1 MRLYSGLVT
10 SNPTASQLFFFSRE
24 EDQAGKGWVVFSIAE
39 LMKFFGKSRKTILNW
54 SKSEIYFASRE
65 VKRDRLFLK
74 YNSLRKIKGL
84 VKIPFH
90 ASFEGNLETIQT
102 IAKLKKAAYAA
113 ALNRQQKSCEYQ
125 LTKTLKSSSQIFNPT
140 LERLQRSPGRVG
152 CEYYLKEKGHVFV
165 KKTKTPVGAS
175 QTTVAKKLGVSRQ
188 TVLRHTAEIPRLK
201 IFKRVNIPKETPAY
215 YYKFREKYI
224 VKKTGKESTKLQ
236 VYRRM
241 PNLYFFDQE
250 VRRESTMKVVTPV
263 DPAQDLLR
271 AKQENADRINYIIGQ
286 LPGRKSDFRADLSKK
301 KNQDSFIEKLYD
313 LKPEQVLD
321 FVGSLFLFL
330 SDRLVPKEVLKTKPI
345 PSLIEAVRMQF
356 PSLEVVAFDFM
367 KLMLN
372 RLQKNKTAK
381 PHSYWESYRKGIYP
395 VADLR

>member
-10 SNPTASQLFFFSRE
+10 SNPTASQLFFRSRE
-24 EDQAGKGWVVFSIAE
+24 EDKAGRGWVVFSISE
-39 LMKFFGKSRKTILNW
+39 LQTFFGKSRKTILNW
-54 SKSEIYFASRE
+54 SKSELYFANRE
-65 VKRDRLFLK
+65 VKKDRLFLK
-74 YNSLRKIKGL
+74 YNSIRKIRSLTK
-84 VKIPFH
+84 VPFH
-90 ASFEGNLETIQT
+90 ASFEGDLETIRTVKQ
-102 IAKLKKAAYAA
+102 LKQAAYAA
-113 ALNRQQKSCEYQ
+113 ALNRQQQSCEYQ

-140 LERLQRSPGRVG
+140 LEKLQRSPGRVG
-152 CEYYLKEKGHVFV
+152 CEYYLQEQGHVFL
-165 KKTKTPVGAS
+165 KKTKSPVGAS
-175 QTTVAKKLGVSRQ
+175 QTTVAQKLGVSRQ

-201 IFKRVNIPKETPAY
+201 VFKRVNIPKETPVY
-215 YYKFREKYI
+215 YYKFRQKYR
-224 VKKTGKESTKLQ
+224 VKRTGKESTKLQ

-250 VRRESTMKVVTPV
+250 VRREATAKVVTPV

-271 AKQENADRINYIIGQ
+271 QKQEHADRINYMIGQ
-286 LPGRKSDFRADLSKK
+286 LPGRKSDFKADLSKK

-313 LKPEQVLD
+313 LKPDQVLD

-330 SDRLVPKEVLKTKPI
+330 SDRLVPMEVLRTKPV

-356 PSLEVVAFDFM
+356 PSLEEVAFDFM

-395 VADLR
+395 VSDLR